1 MHPAQQTRRLR
12 VNIANDHF
20 GVAVAAANVVVTYY
34 VVLFHRKHRRGG
46 IVPFFAY
53 ECTRNDL

>member
-1 MHPAQQTRRLR
+1 

-20 GVAVAAANVVVTYY
+20 GVAVAVANVVVTYY
-34 VVLFHRKHRRGG
+34 VVLFHRKHSRGG

-53 ECTRNDL
+53 E

>member
-20 GVAVAAANVVVTYY
+20 GVAVAVANVVVTYY
-34 VVLFHRKHRRGG
+34 VVLFHRKHSRGG

-53 ECTRNDL
+53 E